1 MATLPKNNSFL
12 LLLGQCLFKSK
23 EFVTDYY
30 VFRNRCGCHY
40 CSELSSIFFSLL
52 FSLFFFFMI
61 HMPCVDFNY
70 FRFLRNLEVVNNQF
84 FEVLRNDF
92 AAPKTFLHSLIGRI
106 NWSLLRIKCYSSKSL
121 LNQTRELLDKERV
134 FVWSFQL
141 WKLQIDC
148 FFKGFSFLSGED
160 FF

>member
-1 MATLPKNNSFL
+1 M
-12 LLLGQCLFKSK
+12 
-23 EFVTDYY
+23 TDYY

-106 NWSLLRIKCYSSKSL
+106 N
-121 LNQTRELLDKERV
+121 
-134 FVWSFQL
+134 
-141 WKLQIDC
+141 
-148 FFKGFSFLSGED
+148 
-160 FF
+160 